1 MAHRK
6 LLADTLSGLARGIL
20 LFGFSAYFVQGVIL
34 KMEFP
39 RVEFVILATCLAVL
53 LQLMAHIIVEDA
65 MGDGLTIV
73 AAVAVGVT
81 AVLVIVG
88 MFQLH
93 KANKLKERSLHQSN
107 AASEHPSATE
117 VGHAN

>member
-34 KMEFP
+34 KMDFP
-39 RVEFVILATCLAVL
+39 GVEFVILATCLAVL
-53 LQLMAHIIVEDA
+53 LQLLAHLIVEDA
-65 MGDGLTIV
+65 VGDALTIV
-73 AAVAVGVT
+73 AAVAVAVT

-93 KANKLKERSLHQSN
+93 KANKLKERSLHNGN
-107 AASEHPSATE
+107 AASEQSSATQ
-117 VGHAN
+117 VGHGN